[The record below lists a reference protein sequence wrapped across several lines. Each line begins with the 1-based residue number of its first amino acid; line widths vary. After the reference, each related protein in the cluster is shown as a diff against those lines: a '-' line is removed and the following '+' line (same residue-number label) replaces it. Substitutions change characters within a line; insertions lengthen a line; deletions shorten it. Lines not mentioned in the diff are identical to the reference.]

1 MLRGGPPGTTWS
13 GPAMDARTL
22 LLLTVV
28 AVIIG
33 YAAYRDPALGGAIT
47 VAAAVV
53 SFLYI
58 ILKDDDDTGTR

>member
-1 MLRGGPPGTTWS
+1 
-13 GPAMDARTL
+13 MDARTL